1 MLWIKLIF
9 VLYEFTDKYMDK
21 SNINNSVENR
31 EKKEMQ
37 YVPRGRYQ
45 ILPLIKIFSLETR
58 FNFVHLL
65 GDLVELIF

>member
-21 SNINNSVENR
+21 SNINNSLENR

-45 ILPLIKIFSLETR
+45 ILPLIKIFFIGNS
-58 FNFVHLL
+58 F
-65 GDLVELIF
+65 

>member
-1 MLWIKLIF
+1 
-9 VLYEFTDKYMDK
+9 MDK
-21 SNINNSVENR
+21 SDINNSLENR